1 MDDSEYYWKTDM
13 NGVRFGGIEAAAYG
27 FTDAK
32 ITVDTARECLYI
44 PEANYEF
51 VFAKMLDYST
61 GFYLTSDGTA
71 VVDCGDI

>member
-1 MDDSEYYWKTDM
+1 MTVQMDDSEYYWKTDM
-13 NGVRFGGIEAAAYG
+13 NGIRFGGIEAAAYG

-51 VFAKMLDYST
+51 VF
-61 GFYLTSDGTA
+61 
-71 VVDCGDI
+71 